1 MIVDG
6 GEDAE
11 PHLTAEEVQTLL
23 GFVQRF
29 RPIIV
34 GGQAI
39 NIWAE
44 LYHGMDEDLDALGE
58 LTSKDLDFY
67 HNREAERALAD
78 SLENGLLEIPSGD
91 NHTPNAAVVKGKLGN
106 RDIVV
111 DFLAQIKGVE
121 DKSLL
126 ENSITFAD
134 AENPEA
140 ISITLMHP
148 LDCVRSRLSNINM
161 LGRRSDHSLRQ
172 AVASLMILDCYID
185 DQLSDMENKPAVKRA
200 LSALRELEFII
211 RDMHIGKATESDF
224 GDQLRPI
231 SILQKYREDER
242 LDVRLREH
250 QLQGILDR
258 LEAKQHVADRRRER
272 QIMRLS
278 DEPDDAPEEPGP
290 KFR

>member
-1 MIVDG
+1 MIIEDD
-6 GEDAE
+6 EDAD

-44 LYHGMDEDLDALGE
+44 LYHGMDEELDALGE

-67 HNREAERALAD
+67 HNRGAERALAE
-78 SLENGLLEIPSGD
+78 SLENGLLEIPNGD
-91 NHTPNAAVVKGKLGN
+91 NHTPNAAVVKGKLGG

-172 AVASLMILDCYID
+172 AVASLLILDCYID
-185 DQLSDMENKPAVKRA
+185 DQLSNPEDRPALKRA
-200 LSALRELEFII
+200 LTALRELEYII
-211 RDMHIGKATESDF
+211 RGMHIGKPTEQEF
-224 GDQLRPI
+224 GDQLSPV
-231 SILQKYREDER
+231 SILRKYREDER
-242 LDVRLREH
+242 LDVRLREF
-250 QLQGILDR
+250 QLQGILGR
-258 LEAKQHVADRRRER
+258 LEGKQDVSERRRER
-272 QIMRLS
+272 ER
-278 DEPDDAPEEPGP
+278 DRVARGGDPDPGASGP
-290 KFR
+290 RFG

>member
-1 MIVDG
+1 MIVEGDQ
-6 GEDAE
+6 DANL
-11 PHLTAEEVQTLL
+11 HLTVEEVQTLL
-23 GFVQRF
+23 GFVHRF
-29 RPIIV
+29 NPVIV
-34 GGQAI
+34 GGQAV

-44 LYHGMDEDLDALGE
+44 LYHGMDEELDGLGE

-67 HNREAERALAD
+67 HNREAENALAD

-111 DFLAQIKGVE
+111 DFLAQIKGVD

-134 AENPEA
+134 YENPEA

-172 AVASLMILDCYID
+172 AVASLLILECYIE
-185 DQLSDMENKPAVKRA
+185 DQLSDLEDKQAVRRA
-200 LSALRELEFII
+200 LSALLELEFIV
-211 RDMHIGKATESDF
+211 RDLHIGKTTERAF
-224 GDQLRPI
+224 GDQLRPVA
-231 SILQKYREDER
+231 ILQKYREDER
-242 LDVRLREH
+242 LDARVREH
-250 QLQGILDR
+250 QLQGVLER
-258 LEAKQHVADRRRER
+258 LEAKQNIADRRRKHR
-272 QIMRLS
+272 MDMS
-278 DEPDDAPEEPGP
+278 DVSDREQE
-290 KFR
+290 

>member
-1 MIVDG
+1 MIVHG

-11 PHLTAEEVQTLL
+11 LHLTGEEVQTLL

-29 RPIIV
+29 NPVIV
-34 GGQAI
+34 GGQAV

-44 LYHGMDEDLDALGE
+44 LYYGMDEELDGLGE

-91 NHTPNAAVVKGKLGN
+91 NHTPNAAVVTGKLGN

-148 LDCVRSRLSNINM
+148 LD
-161 LGRRSDHSLRQ
+161 
-172 AVASLMILDCYID
+172 
-185 DQLSDMENKPAVKRA
+185 
-200 LSALRELEFII
+200 
-211 RDMHIGKATESDF
+211 
-224 GDQLRPI
+224 
-231 SILQKYREDER
+231 
-242 LDVRLREH
+242 
-250 QLQGILDR
+250 
-258 LEAKQHVADRRRER
+258 
-272 QIMRLS
+272 
-278 DEPDDAPEEPGP
+278 
-290 KFR
+290 

>member
-6 GEDAE
+6 DEDAE

-29 RPIIV
+29 NPVIV
-34 GGQAI
+34 GGQAV

-44 LYHGMDEDLDALGE
+44 LYHGMDEELDGLGE

-67 HNREAERALAD
+67 HNREAERALAN
-78 SLENGLLEIPSGD
+78 SLDDGLLEIPSGD

-121 DKSLL
+121 GKSLL

-134 AENPEA
+134 AENPEG
-140 ISITLMHP
+140 ISVTLMHP

-172 AVASLMILDCYID
+172 AVASLLILECYIE
-185 DQLSDMENKPAVKRA
+185 DQLSDLENKPAVKRA
-200 LSALRELEFII
+200 LTALGSLSSLSVTCISARQQNASSAINLGPSRSSRNTVKTNVL
-211 RDMHIGKATESDF
+211 MHECASINSKAFWKGWKPSKTLPIGVVNA
-224 GDQLRPI
+224 
-231 SILQKYREDER
+231 
-242 LDVRLREH
+242 
-250 QLQGILDR
+250 
-258 LEAKQHVADRRRER
+258 
-272 QIMRLS
+272 
-278 DEPDDAPEEPGP
+278 
-290 KFR
+290 

>member
-6 GEDAE
+6 DEDAE

-29 RPIIV
+29 NPVIV
-34 GGQAI
+34 GGQAV

-44 LYHGMDEDLDALGE
+44 LYHGMDEELDGLGE

-67 HNREAERALAD
+67 HNREAERALAN
-78 SLENGLLEIPSGD
+78 SLEDGLLEIPSGD

-106 RDIVV
+106 REIVV

-121 DKSLL
+121 GKSLL

-134 AENPEA
+134 AENPEG
-140 ISITLMHP
+140 ISVTLMHP

-172 AVASLMILDCYID
+172 AVASLLILECYIE
-185 DQLSDMENKPAVKRA
+185 DQLSDLENKPAVKRA
-200 LSALRELEFII
+200 LTALRELEFIV
-211 RDMHIGKATESDF
+211 RELHIGKTTEREF
-224 GDQLRPI
+224 GDQLRPV

-242 LDVRLREH
+242 LDVRVREH
-250 QLQGILDR
+250 QLQGILER
-258 LEAKQHVADRRRER
+258 LEAKQNVAGRRRKR
-272 QIMRLS
+272 IMNVS
-278 DEPDDAPEEPGP
+278 DDSDTEPEQPAP
-290 KFR
+290 RWS